1 MKRLTALLAAV
12 LLTLSVAGCGGSEA
26 SSASSAPAQSSSQ
39 ASSEAAATEGSS
51 SEAAAAEK
59 LVVAASPSPHA
70 EILESVKE
78 QLAAKGIELEIK
90 EFTDYVLPN
99 NAVDSGEVDANYFQ
113 HQPYLTDFN
122 AKNGT
127 DLVSAG
133 SIHFEPLGIYA
144 GKVSSLEELQDG
156 DSIAVPNDTTNEAR
170 ALNLLAAQGLI
181 TLKEGVGLEATPMD
195 IVDNPKNLKFLE
207 LAAEQ
212 VPNAVTEVAV
222 AVINGN
228 YAIPAGLSDKII
240 VSEDPQS
247 EAAQTFANIVAI
259 RPEDAEDSR
268 ILALIEALTSEETRQ
283 FITEKYS
290 GSVVP
295 VF

>member
-144 GKVSSLEELQDG
+144 GKTASLEELPDG
-156 DSIAVPNDTTNEAR
+156 AVIGVPNDPTNEGILPYLDYAFFSYEKLDDQIR
-170 ALNLLAAQGLI
+170 DFLKRTQAKTGRTVIAMLGEDGSLAYDG
-181 TLKEGVGLEATPMD
+181 TD
-195 IVDNPKNLKFLE
+195 WHR
-207 LAAEQ
+207 
-212 VPNAVTEVAV
+212 EVADRVEVVNTVGAGDSYV
-222 AVINGN
+222 AGF
-228 YAIPAGLSDKII
+228 AKGLCEGKSLDECMHLGKTTATQII
-240 VSEDPQS
+240 QMFDP
-247 EAAQTFANIVAI
+247 
-259 RPEDAEDSR
+259 
-268 ILALIEALTSEETRQ
+268 
-283 FITEKYS
+283 Y
-290 GSVVP
+290 
-295 VF
+295 